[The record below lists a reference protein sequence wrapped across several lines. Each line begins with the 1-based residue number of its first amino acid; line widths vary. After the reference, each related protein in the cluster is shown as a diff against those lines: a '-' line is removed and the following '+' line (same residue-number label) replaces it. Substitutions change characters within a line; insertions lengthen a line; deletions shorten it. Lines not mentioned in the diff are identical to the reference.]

1 MPAPTQLDRLVEAWH
16 DRGKPAH
23 APEPPA
29 PPESPP
35 AFESEASLSEIARA
49 AGVTVQAAWGRA
61 RRQGWP
67 CRYITCGDVGSRGA
81 RRMRLFPLAS
91 LPEAARQAVLA
102 ARRGE
107 DPPAIDDSGR
117 ADLAEIAAALGVS
130 YVTAMHWARREEW
143 PFDSK
148 VPRSEREL
156 GRGGP
161 SNLYPLACLPRWV
174 RIAVL
179 DRRSPDPDEPC
190 ARCGAGIPGNLLC
203 MCARCGESVCAGCLD
218 SEYCGQCRREL
229 KARRRY
235 SHRPRKAA
243 IALARNRAARGEGV
257 AA

>member
-1 MPAPTQLDRLVEAWH
+1 MSVTAPA
-16 DRGKPAH
+16 
-23 APEPPA
+23 
-29 PPESPP
+29 
-35 AFESEASLSEIARA
+35 AFGSEASLSEIAA
-49 AGVTVQAAWGRA
+49 ALGISVQAASGRA
-61 RRQGWP
+61 DRHGWP
-67 CRYITCGDVGSRGA
+67 CRHAVLEDGPAGGRRGA
-81 RRMRLFPLAS
+81 RLRRLFPLAS

-107 DPPAIDDSGR
+107 DPPAIDPCGDRS
-117 ADLAEIAAALGVS
+117 DLAEIAAALGVS

-143 PFDSK
+143 PFDAA

-190 ARCGAGIPGNLLC
+190 ARCGKPVPGNLLC
-203 MCARCGESVCAGCLD
+203 MCARCEASVCAGCMD
-218 SEYCGQCRREL
+218 GECCEQCRREL

-235 SHRPRKAA
+235 SRRPRKAA
-243 IALARNRAARGEGV
+243 LALARSRAARGEGV